1 MHRLIY
7 YFIQLIIRLHNKF
20 LSINDNH
27 QLDLT
32 DKQLH
37 FLVVGIFGFCMILFI
52 QPVFEWLVKRNMT
65 LFITFTY
72 VFSAVLVISL
82 AIELGQAYSGTGDMD
97 FYDVVYGL
105 LGFFAFFFIYLIIYL
120 LYKSYKRKKDKNS
133 DKQ

>member
-7 YFIQLIIRLHNKF
+7 YFIQLIIKLHNKF
-20 LSINDNH
+20 LSINDNR

-37 FLVVGIFGFCMILFI
+37 FLVIGVFGFFMLAAI
-52 QPVFEWLVKRNMT
+52 QPVFEWLAKKHMT
-65 LFITFTY
+65 LLITFTY

-82 AIELGQAYSGTGDMD
+82 AIELGQAYSQTGDMD

-105 LGFFAFFFIYLIIYL
+105 FGFFAFFFIYLIIYL
-120 LYKSYKRKKDKNS
+120 LFKYYKRKKSEKVNNN
-133 DKQ
+133 